1 MYYQEA
7 LQVAKEYRRTFGY
20 EFNRT
25 ARKDPTLHL
34 SLALLL
40 MMIACFVSMILNVGL
55 FSQSSFFVLML
66 MFEIAFILCFFVH
79 SERQKNK
86 KMEDY
91 RTSVNADKKLTNVQ
105 LKEHWINNHVKV
117 EQEDYLDLAENIE
130 KIQSTLKAHQTKTL
144 SYFDHYIRIISSW
157 SKPLKILLVSIA
169 IPIIVFVF
177 QAILKEEKWT
187 TSIISNITSQSLQS
201 VIIWTLG
208 IVVAGA
214 VISFLM
220 SMTSL
225 YFEYRQDF
233 INERGCS
240 ESSIETLKYDLVR
253 FSKIKLGKHSDSS
266 SD

>member
-1 MYYQEA
+1 
-7 LQVAKEYRRTFGY
+7 
-20 EFNRT
+20 
-25 ARKDPTLHL
+25 
-34 SLALLL
+34 
-40 MMIACFVSMILNVGL
+40 
-55 FSQSSFFVLML
+55 
-66 MFEIAFILCFFVH
+66 
-79 SERQKNK
+79 
-86 KMEDY
+86 MEDY